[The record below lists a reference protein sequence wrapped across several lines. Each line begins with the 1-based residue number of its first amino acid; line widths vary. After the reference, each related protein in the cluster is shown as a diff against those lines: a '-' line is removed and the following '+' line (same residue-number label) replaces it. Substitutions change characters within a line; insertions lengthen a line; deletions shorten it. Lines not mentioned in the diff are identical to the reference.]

1 MNQKVIMPKI
11 LITGANSFIGINYIK
26 FSVFKDLDQVSL
38 LKISPEEID
47 FKGYDVVLHLAAI
60 VHQSKQISDEEY
72 FRINRDLCL
81 NVANNAKK
89 SGVKQFVFM
98 STLKVYGNQIA
109 DNELRNELS
118 ACFPDD
124 SYGKS
129 KYEAEVELNKIKDE
143 TFNISIIR
151 TPLVYGDGVKANM
164 LSLIKL
170 VDRFSILP
178 FAKIRNKRNFTYIEN
193 LVSFIDRIIEKK
205 MSGIFIAMDDDALS
219 TSELITLI
227 SKYLN
232 KNLFLFSLPG
242 FLIRFL
248 SAVYPSVFERLY
260 NSLEVDN
267 TQTKEIL
274 SFTPPFTTEEGIKRM
289 VRSYQ
294 NKKNHEN

>member
-1 MNQKVIMPKI
+1 MPKI
-11 LITGANSFIGINYIK
+11 LITGANSFIGTNYIK
-26 FSVFKDLDQVSL
+26 FSTFKDVDQISL
-38 LKISPEEID
+38 LNVSPEDID
-47 FKGYDVVLHLAAI
+47 FSKYDVILHLAAI
-60 VHQSKQISDEEY
+60 VHQSKRISDDEY
-72 FRINRDLCL
+72 FRINRDLSL
-81 NVANNAKK
+81 KVAENAKK

-98 STLKVYGNQIA
+98 STLKVYGNLISG
-109 DNELRNELS
+109 NELRNEKS

-129 KYEAEVELNKIKDE
+129 KYEAEIELNKMKDE

-164 LSLIKL
+164 LSLVKL

-193 LVSFIDRIIEKK
+193 LVSFIDMIIEKGR
-205 MSGIFIAMDDDALS
+205 SGIFIAMDDEAMS
-219 TSELITLI
+219 TTELINLI

-232 KNLFLFSLPG
+232 KNLRLFSLPG
-242 FLIRFL
+242 FLIRIG

-267 TQTKEIL
+267 TQTKKIL
-274 SFTPPFTTEEGIKRM
+274 GFTPPFTTDDGIKRM

-294 NKKNHEN
+294 DKKKP

>member
-11 LITGANSFIGINYIK
+11 LITGANSFIGNNYIK
-26 FSVFKDLDQVSL
+26 FSIFKDIDQVSL

-47 FKGYDVVLHLAAI
+47 FSSYDVVLHLAAI

-72 FRINRDLCL
+72 FRINRDLSL
-81 NVANNAKK
+81 KVAENAKK
-89 SGVKQFVFM
+89 SGVRQFVFM
-98 STLKVYGNQIA
+98 STLKVYGNLISG
-109 DNELRNELS
+109 NELRNENS
-118 ACFPDD
+118 SCFPDD

-129 KYEAEVELNKIKDE
+129 KYEAEVELNKLEDE
-143 TFNISIIR
+143 TFKISIIR

-164 LSLIKL
+164 LSLVKL
-170 VDRFSILP
+170 VDRFPILP

-193 LVSFIDRIIEKK
+193 LVSFIDRIIEKER
-205 MSGIFIAMDDDALS
+205 SGILIAMDDDALS
-219 TSELITLI
+219 TTELIILI

-232 KNLFLFSLPG
+232 KDLRLFSLPR
-242 FLIRFL
+242 FLIRFG

-267 TQTKEIL
+267 TQTKKIL
-274 SFTPPFTTEEGIKRM
+274 CFTPPFTTAEGIKRM

-294 NKKNHEN
+294 SKKKP